1 MAIPAHPLCWPDGWK
16 RTSAFNRKT
25 PKFSSFD
32 RKLSISAGVERV
44 LEQLDKLGHRTDD
57 IVIST
62 NVRTRLDGWPRS
74 DQPEP
79 SDPGVAVYWQKPDG
93 TNQRVI
99 AIDAYVT
106 VAGNLGA
113 IAATLD
119 AMRAIERHGGAQ
131 ILERAFTGF
140 TALPPPR
147 PAPWR
152 EILGFNSH
160 EHVSREALGLAY
172 QRARS
177 KAHPDHGGTT
187 EQFNA
192 VQEAYDQARKE
203 IGS

>member
-1 MAIPAHPLCWPDGWK
+1 MIPAHPLCWPEGWK
-16 RTSAFNRKT
+16 RTPAYHRKS

-32 RKLSISAGVERV
+32 RKLSIHEGVGRV
-44 LEQLDKLGHRTDD
+44 LAQLDKLGHRTDD

-74 DQPEP
+74 DQQEP

-99 AIDAYVT
+99 AIDAYAT

-140 TALPPPR
+140 TALP
-147 PAPWR
+147 APGASKHWR
-152 EILGFNSH
+152 E
-160 EHVSREALGLAY
+160 VLGLRLDVAVSWDDVVSAY
-172 QRARS
+172 QRMRS
-177 KAHPDHGGTT
+177 SAHPDRGGST
-187 EQFNA
+187 ETFDA
-192 VQEAYDQARKE
+192 VQRAFELAKAELGR
-203 IGS
+203 